1 MKKQINEIKRMQQL
15 AGIITESEYQE
26 SLSEETNEETL
37 DDVTFT
43 LDMALNNMFPM
54 YGFKAGDTVT
64 GILPA
69 EEFAD
74 ETKRN
79 SAEDFQ
85 AAQAYIKNKGG
96 EIKINSS
103 DPYLMFRNIN
113 ITYKLKDNGDIEYA
127 VEVPAKKIDEA
138 KKRVISKYIN
148 VEIEDGEEYP
158 TLNKKAIADY
168 LKSVIDPSE
177 LKSVNMFMRDEEG
190 FDESSMHFD
199 IEDNT
204 TEQEIEDWAKQEM
217 SYYLY
222 SSPDEFPGKELN
234 ENISDEAIDR
244 MEGLANTHH
253 LSTLKF
259 SLENLVPEWIQD
271 GGFDEDDVIDYL
283 THLVRNSY

>member
-43 LDMALNNMFPM
+43 LDMALNDIFPM

-113 ITYKLKDNGDIEYA
+113 ITYKLKDNGDVEYA
-127 VEVPAKKIDEA
+127 VEVPAKKMDEA
-138 KKRVISKYIN
+138 
-148 VEIEDGEEYP
+148 
-158 TLNKKAIADY
+158 
-168 LKSVIDPSE
+168 
-177 LKSVNMFMRDEEG
+177 
-190 FDESSMHFD
+190 
-199 IEDNT
+199 
-204 TEQEIEDWAKQEM
+204 Q
-217 SYYLY
+217 
-222 SSPDEFPGKELN
+222 LN
-234 ENISDEAIDR
+234 ENISDEAIER

-259 SLENLVPEWIQD
+259 SLENLVPEWIED
-271 GGFDEDDVIDYL
+271 GGFDEDDVVDYL

>member
-1 MKKQINEIKRMQQL
+1 MKQQINEIKRMQQL
-15 AGIITESEYQE
+15 AGLITESKYQE

-43 LDMALNNMFPM
+43 LDMALNDIFPM

-113 ITYKLKDNGDIEYA
+113 ITYKLKDNGDVEYA
-127 VEVPAKKIDEA
+127 VEVPAKKMDEA
-138 KKRVISKYIN
+138 
-148 VEIEDGEEYP
+148 
-158 TLNKKAIADY
+158 
-168 LKSVIDPSE
+168 
-177 LKSVNMFMRDEEG
+177 
-190 FDESSMHFD
+190 
-199 IEDNT
+199 
-204 TEQEIEDWAKQEM
+204 Q
-217 SYYLY
+217 
-222 SSPDEFPGKELN
+222 LN
-234 ENISDEAIDR
+234 ENISDEAIER
-244 MEGLANTHH
+244 IEGLANTHH

>member
-127 VEVPAKKIDEA
+127 VEVPAKKMDEA
-138 KKRVISKYIN
+138 EDYRFFIQFKK
-148 VEIEDGEEYP
+148 
-158 TLNKKAIADY
+158 
-168 LKSVIDPSE
+168 
-177 LKSVNMFMRDEEG
+177 
-190 FDESSMHFD
+190 
-199 IEDNT
+199 
-204 TEQEIEDWAKQEM
+204 
-217 SYYLY
+217 
-222 SSPDEFPGKELN
+222 
-234 ENISDEAIDR
+234 
-244 MEGLANTHH
+244 
-253 LSTLKF
+253 
-259 SLENLVPEWIQD
+259 
-271 GGFDEDDVIDYL
+271 
-283 THLVRNSY
+283 

>member
-1 MKKQINEIKRMQQL
+1 MKQQINEIKRMQQL
-15 AGIITESEYQE
+15 AGLITESEYQE

-43 LDMALNNMFPM
+43 LDMALNDIFPM

-113 ITYKLKDNGDIEYA
+113 ITYKLKDNGDVEYA
-127 VEVPAKKIDEA
+127 VEVPAKKMDEA
-138 KKRVISKYIN
+138 
-148 VEIEDGEEYP
+148 
-158 TLNKKAIADY
+158 
-168 LKSVIDPSE
+168 
-177 LKSVNMFMRDEEG
+177 
-190 FDESSMHFD
+190 
-199 IEDNT
+199 
-204 TEQEIEDWAKQEM
+204 Q
-217 SYYLY
+217 
-222 SSPDEFPGKELN
+222 LN
-234 ENISDEAIDR
+234 ENISDEAIER

>member
-1 MKKQINEIKRMQQL
+1 MKKQINEIKRMQHI
-15 AGIITESEYQE
+15 AGLITESEYRQ
-26 SLSEETNEETL
+26 SLNEETNEETL

-113 ITYKLKDNGDIEYA
+113 ITYKLKDNGDVEYA
-127 VEVPAKKIDEA
+127 VEVPAKKMDEA
-138 KKRVISKYIN
+138 
-148 VEIEDGEEYP
+148 
-158 TLNKKAIADY
+158 
-168 LKSVIDPSE
+168 
-177 LKSVNMFMRDEEG
+177 
-190 FDESSMHFD
+190 
-199 IEDNT
+199 
-204 TEQEIEDWAKQEM
+204 Q
-217 SYYLY
+217 
-222 SSPDEFPGKELN
+222 LN